1 MALGARGRA
10 TSIEPAVT
18 SRFDGMVPPSA
29 SGADPAFEVSG
40 ELKLL
45 RPAIPILGVVLMVLA
60 LVAGVPILYYMVYAV
75 VALVVLTFIWTRSL
89 VRWLS
94 VTRVLRTKWCV
105 VGEPIVEEF
114 ILRNGGRL
122 PALWVEVR
130 DESTVPGYEP
140 GSVQTLGGFEQR
152 QWRTRTVCN
161 RRGLYELGPLR
172 LVTGDPFG
180 IFQGTVT
187 YHASTSFIVYPPL
200 LDLPDLPM
208 PYGRLPGTSRTHI
221 RSLDV
226 TTDASSIRAYAP
238 GDSLHRIHWLSSAR
252 AGELRSKEFDFEP
265 SGNLWAILDLDRG
278 VHVGE
283 GLESTEE
290 YAVNVTG
297 ALIHRALRD
306 NKSVGLVA
314 IGRTRV
320 IVQPGKGSAHLW
332 RLMEVLATV
341 RADGVEPL
349 DRVLSDVQSTLG
361 RGLSVVTITPS
372 TDPAWL
378 QHLHSARAR
387 ATMPAVILIDAATFA
402 SRGERPGLRSSV
414 SARALQ
420 AQLGSA
426 GFQTHVVQH
435 GQQFQIVGQPAA
447 QTARGHVN

>member
-1 MALGARGRA
+1 MALGARGRV
-10 TSIEPAVT
+10 TSVEPAVT
-18 SRFDGMVPPSA
+18 SRFDGMVPVSA
-29 SGADPAFEVSG
+29 GGGDTAFHVSG

-45 RPAIPILGVVLMVLA
+45 RPAFPLLGIVLLVLA
-60 LVAGVPILYYMVYAV
+60 LVAGVPILYYMVYSV
-75 VALVVLTFIWTRSL
+75 LALVLLTFIWTRSL

-105 VGEPIVEEF
+105 VGEPIIEEF
-114 ILRNGGRL
+114 TLRNGGRI

-130 DESTVPGYEP
+130 DESTVPGYEA

-152 QWRTRTVCN
+152 QWRMRTVCN
-161 RRGLYELGPLR
+161 RRGLFELGPLHI
-172 LVTGDPFG
+172 VTGDPFG

-187 YHASTSFIVYPPL
+187 YHSSTSFIVYPPL
-200 LDLPDLPM
+200 LDLPEMPM
-208 PYGRLPGTSRTHI
+208 PYGRLPGASRTHI

-283 GLESTEE
+283 GLETTEE

-306 NKSVGLVA
+306 NKAVGLVA
-314 IGRTRV
+314 VGQTRV

-361 RGLSVVTITPS
+361 RGLSVVTVTPS

-402 SRGERPGLRSSV
+402 SRGERPGMRGSV

-420 AQLGSA
+420 AQLTGA
-426 GFQTHVVQH
+426 GFQTQVVQQ
-435 GQQFQIVGQPAA
+435 GQQFHLVGQPAA
-447 QTARGHVN
+447 QAARGQMN

>member
-208 PYGRLPGTSRTHI
+208 PYGRQR
-221 RSLDV
+221 R
-226 TTDASSIRAYAP
+226 
-238 GDSLHRIHWLSSAR
+238 
-252 AGELRSKEFDFEP
+252 
-265 SGNLWAILDLDRG
+265 
-278 VHVGE
+278 
-283 GLESTEE
+283 
-290 YAVNVTG
+290 
-297 ALIHRALRD
+297 
-306 NKSVGLVA
+306 
-314 IGRTRV
+314 
-320 IVQPGKGSAHLW
+320 
-332 RLMEVLATV
+332 M
-341 RADGVEPL
+341 
-349 DRVLSDVQSTLG
+349 LG
-361 RGLSVVTITPS
+361 CWPMP
-372 TDPAWL
+372 PA
-378 QHLHSARAR
+378 
-387 ATMPAVILIDAATFA
+387 
-402 SRGERPGLRSSV
+402 
-414 SARALQ
+414 
-420 AQLGSA
+420 
-426 GFQTHVVQH
+426 
-435 GQQFQIVGQPAA
+435 
-447 QTARGHVN
+447 

>member
-152 QWRTRTVCN
+152 QWRMRTVCN

-265 SGNLWAILDLDRG
+265 SGNLWAILDLDRA

-314 IGRTRV
+314 IGGTRV

-341 RADGVEPL
+341 RADGTEPL
-349 DRVLSDVQSTLG
+349 DRVFSDVQSTLG

-426 GFQTHVVQH
+426 GFQTHVVQQ